1 MTINPAPW
9 PHHARPLDTAQRL
22 VDEVFSNQLGQP
34 TLGWWRESWWRYTGT
49 HWLETPDELDVREH
63 IWQALQGATMEQGN
77 GIEPVAWNPTTAR
90 VSNLRLRPLAW
101 CIWDCR

>member
-22 VDEVFSNQLGQP
+22 VEEVFSDQLGQP
-34 TLGWWRESWWRYTGT
+34 TLGWWRESWWCYTGT
-49 HWLETPDELDVREH
+49 HWRETPEELDVREQ
-63 IWQALQGATMEQGN
+63 IWRALQGATMEQGN

-90 VSNLRLRPLAW
+90 VSCLLYTSDAA
-101 CIWDCR
+101 DE